1 MDKRFFLAL
10 VLTGA
15 VVLLTPVIFP
25 RAKVPVPVVT
35 ADSMAAAA
43 TAPATSPATGT
54 GSASA
59 ASVAPAAGLAA
70 SLAPASPVVGT
81 EAPVPVA
88 ITQVTLTNALASYT
102 YSSRGAA
109 FVSASLPKYTRLGA
123 TTGTVALEA
132 PAEPLLRY
140 RLIAGGDTV
149 RFDELPFIPSSVAP
163 EMTNRVSF
171 TAPVGQGGEITV
183 AYALA
188 DTNYL
193 AEVRITARGIP
204 SPAFLLTDLPT
215 GFLSQERDSTDD
227 HRHLAYAS
235 RAPIGGAERIDFRKP
250 DPGERILRQGPLTWA
265 VAKSKYFLVGMIAV
279 DTTASPLAEL
289 QVTGAPRVNREAT
302 RAMATVISPLGPD
315 GVRFE
320 LYAGPQEWERLVAM
334 GREFEHTNPYGGWIS
349 GLVQPFATIVMKV
362 LLWMKRTLRIE
373 YGWILV
379 IFGVAI
385 RLAMWPLNSKMMR
398 SSIQMQRIAPLVQQA
413 QEKHK
418 GDPEKQRAA
427 VMKVYQDAG
436 ISPFAPLAGCLPML
450 LPMPILFALFFVFQN
465 TIEFRGVPFLWLP
478 DISVADPYYI
488 VPLVMGGSMYL
499 LSWIGMR
506 NTPPNP
512 QTKMMSIIMPVM
524 MTVFLFNFA
533 SGLNLYYAVQNI
545 AALPQQ
551 WLIANERGK
560 TPVASAP
567 VQGGGAK
574 RKS

>member
-25 RAKVPVPVVT
+25 RPKVPAPVV
-35 ADSMAAAA
+35 AVDS
-43 TAPATSPATGT
+43 TR
-54 GSASA
+54 ASA
-59 ASVAPAAGLAA
+59 EPADGSMSAPGASPAPAAGLPP
-70 SLAPASPVVGT
+70 SLAPTAIAAGDSAPAP
-81 EAPVPVA
+81 APVE
-88 ITQVTLTNALASYT
+88 ITEVTLANALATYT

-109 FVSASLPKYTRLGA
+109 FVSATLPKYTRLGA

-149 RFDELPFIPSSVAP
+149 RFDQLAFTTTSDPATS
-163 EMTNRVSF
+163 RVTF

-193 AEVRITARGIP
+193 ADVRITARGIP

-265 VAKSKYFLVGMIAV
+265 VAKSKYFLVGLIAI

-302 RAMATVISPLGPD
+302 RALATVVSPLGPD

-427 VMKVYQDAG
+427 VMQVYQDAG

-512 QTKMMSIIMPVM
+512 QTKMMSIVMPVM

-560 TPVASAP
+560 STPMSAP

>member
-25 RAKVPVPVVT
+25 RPK
-35 ADSMAAAA
+35 
-43 TAPATSPATGT
+43 
-54 GSASA
+54 
-59 ASVAPAAGLAA
+59 
-70 SLAPASPVVGT
+70 
-81 EAPVPVA
+81 APVPVA
-88 ITQVTLTNALASYT
+88 VSTVPTTVSESSPAGASAAPMTVAPSAGDATSDATVAMPAPVAITEVTLANALATYT

-109 FVSASLPKYTRLGA
+109 FLSATLPKYTRLGA

-132 PAEPLLRY
+132 PGEPLLRY

-149 RFDELPFIPSSVAP
+149 QFDRLPFAVTKDAA
-163 EMTNRVSF
+163 NGRVTF
-171 TAPVGQGGEITV
+171 TAPIGQGGEITV
-183 AYALA
+183 SYALA
-188 DTNYL
+188 ETNYL
-193 AEVRITARGIP
+193 ADVRIAARGIP

-227 HRHLAYAS
+227 QRHLAYAS
-235 RAPIGGAERIDFRKP
+235 RSPIGGAERVDFSKP
-250 DPGERILRQGPLTWA
+250 DPGERMIRQGPLTWA
-265 VAKSKYFLVGMIAV
+265 VAKSKYFLVGMIAT

-289 QVTGAPRVNREAT
+289 QVTGAPRVNRTAS
-302 RAMATVISPLGPD
+302 RAMGTVISPLGPD

-349 GLVQPFATIVMKV
+349 GIVQPFATIVMKV

-379 IFGVAI
+379 IFGVVI

-398 SSIQMQRIAPLVQQA
+398 SSIQMQRIAPLVQAA

-418 GDPEKQRAA
+418 GDPEKQRTA
-427 VMKVYQDAG
+427 VMKVYQEAG

-478 DISVADPYYI
+478 DISVKDPYYI
-488 VPLVMGGSMYL
+488 VPLAMGVSMYA

-512 QTKMMSIIMPVM
+512 QTKMMSYLMPIM

-533 SGLNLYYAVQNI
+533 SGLNLYYAVQNL

-560 TPVASAP
+560 GPVASAP

-574 RKS
+574 RKG

>member
-70 SLAPASPVVGT
+70 SLAPASPVVGG

-183 AYALA
+183 
-188 DTNYL
+188 T
-193 AEVRITARGIP
+193 
-204 SPAFLLTDLPT
+204 
-215 GFLSQERDSTDD
+215 
-227 HRHLAYAS
+227 
-235 RAPIGGAERIDFRKP
+235 
-250 DPGERILRQGPLTWA
+250 
-265 VAKSKYFLVGMIAV
+265 
-279 DTTASPLAEL
+279 
-289 QVTGAPRVNREAT
+289 
-302 RAMATVISPLGPD
+302 
-315 GVRFE
+315 
-320 LYAGPQEWERLVAM
+320 
-334 GREFEHTNPYGGWIS
+334 
-349 GLVQPFATIVMKV
+349 
-362 LLWMKRTLRIE
+362 
-373 YGWILV
+373 
-379 IFGVAI
+379 
-385 RLAMWPLNSKMMR
+385 
-398 SSIQMQRIAPLVQQA
+398 
-413 QEKHK
+413 
-418 GDPEKQRAA
+418 
-427 VMKVYQDAG
+427 
-436 ISPFAPLAGCLPML
+436 
-450 LPMPILFALFFVFQN
+450 
-465 TIEFRGVPFLWLP
+465 
-478 DISVADPYYI
+478 
-488 VPLVMGGSMYL
+488 
-499 LSWIGMR
+499 
-506 NTPPNP
+506 
-512 QTKMMSIIMPVM
+512 
-524 MTVFLFNFA
+524 
-533 SGLNLYYAVQNI
+533 
-545 AALPQQ
+545 
-551 WLIANERGK
+551 
-560 TPVASAP
+560 
-567 VQGGGAK
+567 
-574 RKS
+574 

>member
-25 RAKVPVPVVT
+25 RPKGQAPVV
-35 ADSMAAAA
+35 AVDSTRAAAA
-43 TAPATSPATGT
+43 PASGSVAAPG
-54 GSASA
+54 ASA
-59 ASVAPAAGLAA
+59 APAAGLPA
-70 SLAPASPVVGT
+70 SLAPLAIAAGDSAP
-81 EAPVPVA
+81 APVP
-88 ITQVTLTNALASYT
+88 ITEVTLANALASYT

-109 FVSASLPKYTRLGA
+109 FVSATLPKYTRLGA
-123 TTGTVALEA
+123 MTGTVALEA

-140 RLIAGGDTV
+140 RLLAGGDTV
-149 RFDELPFIPSSVAP
+149 RFDQLAFTTTSDPATS
-163 EMTNRVSF
+163 RVTF

-183 AYALA
+183 TYALA

-193 AEVRITARGIP
+193 ADVRIAARGLP

-265 VAKSKYFLVGMIAV
+265 VAKSKYFLVGLIAI
-279 DTTASPLAEL
+279 DTTTSPFAEL

-302 RAMATVISPLGPD
+302 RAMATVVSPLGPD
-315 GVRFE
+315 GVHFE

-349 GLVQPFATIVMKV
+349 GLVQPFATIVMKI
-362 LLWMKRTLRIE
+362 LLWMKRTVRIE

-398 SSIQMQRIAPLVQQA
+398 SSIQMQRIAPQVQAA

>member
-35 ADSMAAAA
+35 ADSMPAPVAAASA
-43 TAPATSPATGT
+43 DAGTTA
-54 GSASA
+54 
-59 ASVAPAAGLAA
+59 AA
-70 SLAPASPVVGT
+70 SLVPSAPVAGAASP
-81 EAPVPVA
+81 APVAV
-88 ITQVTLTNALASYT
+88 TQVTLTNALASYT

-109 FVSASLPKYTRLGA
+109 FLSATLPKYTRLGA

-149 RFDELPFIPSSVAP
+149 RFDELPFVPSSVAP

-183 AYALA
+183 TYALA

-193 AEVRITARGIP
+193 ADVRVTARGIP

-302 RAMATVISPLGPD
+302 RAMATVVSPLGPD

-398 SSIQMQRIAPLVQQA
+398 SSIQMQRIAPLVQAA

-478 DISVADPYYI
+478 DISVKDPYYI
-488 VPLVMGGSMYL
+488 VPLAMGLSMYA

-512 QTKMMSIIMPVM
+512 QTKMMSYVMPIM

-533 SGLNLYYAVQNI
+533 SGLNLYYAVQNL

-574 RKS
+574 RKG

>member
-15 VVLLTPVIFP
+15 VVLLTPVLFP
-25 RAKVPVPVVT
+25 RPTLPTPVVPT
-35 ADSMAAAA
+35 DSMAAAA
-43 TAPATSPATGT
+43 SPTAGAL
-54 GSASA
+54 SASA
-59 ASVAPAAGLAA
+59 PSGAPSAAPMAGVPS
-70 SLAPASPVVGT
+70 SLAPAAP
-81 EAPVPVA
+81 EAAAPAP
-88 ITQVTLTNALASYT
+88 TTVTLTNTLASYT
-102 YSSRGAA
+102 YSSQGAA
-109 FVSASLPKYTRLGA
+109 FVSATLPKYTRLGA

-149 RFDELPFIPSSVAP
+149 RFDQLAFTPSSVAP
-163 EMTNRVSF
+163 AIAPAMTNAVTF

-302 RAMATVISPLGPD
+302 RAMATVVSPLGPD

-349 GLVQPFATIVMKV
+349 GLVQPFATIVMRV

-398 SSIQMQRIAPLVQQA
+398 SSIQMQRIAPLVQAA

-418 GDPEKQRAA
+418 GDPEKQRTA
-427 VMKVYQDAG
+427 VMKVYQEAG

-478 DISVADPYYI
+478 DISVKDPYYI
-488 VPLVMGGSMYL
+488 VPLAMGLSMYA

-512 QTKMMSIIMPVM
+512 QTKMMSYVMPIM

-533 SGLNLYYAVQNI
+533 SGLNLYYAVQNL

-560 TPVASAP
+560 PPMASAP

-574 RKS
+574 RTS